1 LLDHK
6 AKLEAAME
14 DKLLVLRNSYAAHSQ
29 DVEKVLN
36 QRIKEL
42 K

>member
-1 LLDHK
+1 
-6 AKLEAAME
+6 
-14 DKLLVLRNSYAAHSQ
+14 LLVLRASYNAHSR
-29 DVEKVLN
+29 DVENVLN